1 MKKEE
6 KKEVVSKSSSVNDR
20 KRADYIA
27 ENKKKKKEKKKREN
41 IFKVIKRYFVG
52 VGKEIKRI
60 RWTSGSELVKY
71 SIASVILILSTRRSS
86 DGLPRSSRTRPPQR
100 SGRIC
105 R

>member
-6 KKEVVSKSSSVNDR
+6 KKEVVSNTVSVNDK

-71 SIASVILILSTRRSS
+71 SIASIILILFFGLYFYGINWIALLIRS
-86 DGLPRSSRTRPPQR
+86 LAK
-100 SGRIC
+100 
-105 R
+105 

>member
-41 IFKVIKRYFVG
+41 ILKVIKRYFVG

-71 SIASVILILSTRRSS
+71 SIASVILILFFGLYFYGINWIALLVRS
-86 DGLPRSSRTRPPQR
+86 LAK
-100 SGRIC
+100 
-105 R
+105 

>member
-1 MKKEE
+1 MRKKE
-6 KKEVVSKSSSVNDR
+6 KKEVVVKAVDNITDK
-20 KRADYIA
+20 KREEYIA

-71 SIASVILILSTRRSS
+71 SIASVILILFFGLYFYGINWIALLVRS
-86 DGLPRSSRTRPPQR
+86 LAK
-100 SGRIC
+100 
-105 R
+105 

>member
-6 KKEVVSKSSSVNDR
+6 NKEVVSKSSSVNDR

-41 IFKVIKRYFVG
+41 ILKVIKRYFVG

-71 SIASVILILSTRRSS
+71 SIASVILILFFGLYFYGINWIALLVRS
-86 DGLPRSSRTRPPQR
+86 LAK
-100 SGRIC
+100 
-105 R
+105 